1 MQLAKLQKTNEMNEM
16 NMTQNQ
22 LGTILIFAARYAHN
36 RPTGAALAVCRAIE
50 NEWKNLSAS
59 DQMQLIRESHAA
71 TCNDDDWQIIR
82 RLPIPATQ
90 ESRQERSESAEGD
103 NSQTGATMP

>member
-1 MQLAKLQKTNEMNEM
+1 M

-36 RPTGAALAVCRAIE
+36 RPTGAALAVCRSIE

-59 DQMQLIRESHAA
+59 DQMQLIRESHEA

-82 RLPIPATQ
+82 RLPITEMQ
-90 ESRQERSESAEGD
+90 ESRQDRFDGAEGG
-103 NSQTGATMP
+103 NGETGATMA